1 MVRRLMGYLFILAG
15 IVGIAVLLVGVYEFV
30 MAPTA
35 NPLHAYLVNISEVDR
50 TMKTSQ
56 GNIVMP
62 IGVFSA
68 SAIFFIIVLFFWAA
82 GFVKLFLTL
91 GVRVLAPNVDEFAS
105 ALVKKIEERMKAER

>member
-15 IVGIAVLLVGVYEFV
+15 VVGIAALLVGAYEFV
-30 MAPTA
+30 QAPTA

-68 SAIFFIIVLFFWAA
+68 SAIFFTIVLFFWAA
-82 GFVKLFLTL
+82 GFVKLFLNL
-91 GVRVLAPNVDEFAS
+91 GVRILAPNVDEFAS
-105 ALVKKIEERMKAER
+105 VLVNTIEERMKGGR